1 MQVCNEGGH
10 FLIPL
15 IALSLFPNREK
26 EIIKVEKS
34 CISSCKPP
42 CQKMVYKVDI
52 GEGVW
57 PDKRQVMSV
66 YEGLIFNKT
75 SHKYYPEYEKIYKD
89 WSKTRSANALPMGED
104 KLEKNLIL
112 VRKLHKL

>member
-1 MQVCNEGGH
+1 
-10 FLIPL
+10 
-15 IALSLFPNREK
+15 
-26 EIIKVEKS
+26 
-34 CISSCKPP
+34 
-42 CQKMVYKVDI
+42 MVYKVDI